1 MTKPAARL
9 VAVLLV
15 LSLATG
21 TPAQER
27 SGKFGAKAF
36 VTAIELVVD
45 VTDASGKTPTNLTPA
60 DFAIVEDGI
69 AREVVSVEYL
79 GGGVPIAMADATA
92 PASPREAA
100 PPAAEWQ
107 IVIWFDGI
115 TTGRGTLQDSVRELK
130 KQSAQLV
137 AMGPVTILY
146 SDLSTKAMLTT
157 SRSARAVNE
166 ALDRVLN
173 NGLGDRITRLRQGFV
188 KDSEQV
194 TGVSFG
200 GATFVTNGVG
210 NDIAHFVS
218 EELRLLRISRTNLLR
233 WISRVPRRQPRMLMY
248 VGGGFDLDPVDFYA
262 TVYESTP
269 EGQTGRDTLRR
280 SENRV
285 NLDEQNNDLAR
296 TLAIEGWLTVA
307 VGGTGAYSMTSG
319 VERQGNEMVAN
330 VTSGNAMPTYLY
342 SAPSA
347 PLEQYARETGG
358 VRVASVAQLPR
369 VMDRLRNRIRL
380 TYQVDREPDL
390 APRQVEVRAKRAGLS
405 VTAPRWTSSSTSV
418 AIMEVRALDLL
429 ENPERA
435 EKGDLEVVA
444 YAVPGESSGITERS
458 GTLHA
463 RASLAPLKAVA
474 GQIGATKV
482 RLTVAFN
489 EPGSL
494 PSFVHNLMDVADL
507 GKLDA
512 IEWSAPY
519 TMPAASNMATVVVE
533 ELTTGAWGSVRVP
546 LDGSLGTSQVAR
558 QPVEAPPAVWL
569 GDRSEAL
576 VRAAREEKL
585 VFAFHRDE
593 TCRACAALL
602 REASTHPAVQRLSSR
617 FVLLVT
623 PPARAVAPGLE
634 QPAAFGLIDQTG
646 LEPLT
651 WPGENDRREVIGVGE
666 LADILQRADAA
677 APFVRRSAAE
687 RAQGKTAEA
696 YLSLGWAFR
705 QAGDAAR
712 ASEAYA
718 AAVRTARGTGDL
730 QTAQSGEILR
740 ALSEATRGKVQDS
753 IATLRAIVRA
763 PLSRKTESEAYF
775 ALGQLLRASGNER
788 EAAEALERASTD
800 QAAAVLASQ
809 ENHVI
814 GGNTRAVRL
823 LVPDHPPYSGRITAQ
838 ALARDPS
845 IASVVFAL
853 DGAEVAND
861 TRPPFDASIDLG
873 SVPRRHELRIVAR
886 NAMGG
891 LVADDALILNDR
903 HDEFWVRLA
912 LGERRIANAHLNLPA
927 GGILSRVEF
936 FLDDRLI
943 ATRTSP
949 PYTVPV
955 GETGEGSTLR
965 VAATLSDGR
974 SAEDALLVGVGSELI
989 EVQEVELF
997 ATVLDARDEVVPNL
1011 DRSQFTVL
1019 EENETRRI
1027 LGFEYLERAPFTV
1040 GLAIDSSSSMLSRMA
1055 DVHESA
1061 RAFLGRAAADGNRA
1075 FVVDFDTTPKLVSP
1089 TTSSADLLRDAVSSI
1104 RADGS
1109 TALYDAMVFSLL
1121 QLQGV
1126 PGKRALIVL
1135 TDGRDS
1141 NSRYTIEDVAHVAR
1155 ETGASLYLVLLST
1168 SAPGRLSALAAETG
1182 GRVWDLRDTKQL
1194 DAIYATIARELRSQ
1208 YRLTFQTSARDRNQ
1222 FRRVTVRTELP
1233 DAKVRTTSGFF
1244 PR

>member
-1 MTKPAARL
+1 MRKAATRL
-9 VAVLLV
+9 VAVLLA
-15 LSLATG
+15 LSLGTG
-21 TPAQER
+21 APAQDR
-27 SGKFGAKAF
+27 PGKFGAKAY

-45 VTDASGKTPTNLTPA
+45 VTDKSGKTPTDLTPA
-60 DFAIVEDGI
+60 DFVIMEDD
-69 AREVVSVEYL
+69 AVREVVSVEYL

-92 PASPREAA
+92 PTSSREVPR
-100 PPAAEWQ
+100 AAEWQ

-115 TTGRGTLQDSVRELK
+115 TTSRGMLNESVRDLK
-130 KQSAQLV
+130 KQSEQLV

-146 SDLSTKAMLTT
+146 SDLATKAILTS
-157 SRSARAVNE
+157 SRNVRAVNE
-166 ALDRVLN
+166 AFDQVVK
-173 NGLGDRITRLRQGFV
+173 NGVGDRITRLRQQFV

-194 TGVSFG
+194 TGINFG
-200 GATFVTNGVG
+200 TATFVTNGVG
-210 NDIAHFVS
+210 NDIPHFVS
-218 EELRLLRISRTNLLR
+218 EELRLLSISRTNLLR

-248 VGGGFDLDPVDFYA
+248 VGGGFDLDPVNFYA
-262 TVYESTP
+262 TVYEATP
-269 EGQTGRDTLRR
+269 EAQNGLDTLRR
-280 SENRV
+280 AENRV
-285 NLDEQNNDLAR
+285 NLGEQNHDLAQA
-296 TLAIEGWLTVA
+296 LATDGWLTVA
-307 VGGTGAYSMTSG
+307 IGGTGAYAMASG
-319 VERQGNEMVAN
+319 VERQGNEMVSN
-330 VTSGNAMPTYLY
+330 VTTGNQMPTYLY
-342 SAPSA
+342 QAPSA
-347 PLEQYARETGG
+347 PLDQFARETGG

-390 APRQVEVRAKRAGLS
+390 TPRQVSVRATRSGLS
-405 VTAPRWTSSSTSV
+405 VTAPRWTSSSTSLAV
-418 AIMEVRALDLL
+418 MEVRALDLL

-435 EKGDLEVVA
+435 EKGDLEVAA
-444 YAVPGESSGITERS
+444 YAVPSENSGITERA
-458 GTLHA
+458 GTLRV
-463 RASLAPLKAVA
+463 RAGLAPLKAVA
-474 GQIGATKV
+474 SQIGATKV
-482 RLTVAFN
+482 RFTIAFN
-489 EPGSL
+489 ESGSL
-494 PSFVHNLMDVADL
+494 PSFVHNTMDIADL

-519 TMPAASNMATVVVE
+519 TMPVLSNLATIVIE

-546 LDGSLGTSQVAR
+546 LDGSLGSSQAA
-558 QPVEAPPAVWL
+558 QPPAEAPPTAWL
-569 GDRSEAL
+569 SDRTEAL
-576 VRAAREEKL
+576 ARAAREEKL
-585 VFAFHRDE
+585 VFAFHRDP
-593 TCRACAALL
+593 TCRPCAKLL
-602 REASTHPAVQRLSSR
+602 SESATHPTVQRLSSN

-623 PPARAVAPGLE
+623 PPARAAAPGLE

-651 WPGENDRREVIGVGE
+651 WQAENDRREVLGVGE

-677 APFVRRSAAE
+677 APFVRKSASE
-687 RAQGKTAEA
+687 RAQGNVADA

-718 AAVRTARGTGDL
+718 AALRVARGTGDL
-730 QTAQSGEILR
+730 QTAQSAEVLH
-740 ALSEATRGKVQDS
+740 ALSEATRGKLQES
-753 IATLRAIVRA
+753 IEKLRAIVRG
-763 PLSRKTESEAYF
+763 PISRKTESEAYL
-775 ALGQLLRASGNER
+775 ALGQLLRASGKER
-788 EAAEALERASTD
+788 EAAEAFERASSD
-800 QAAAVLASQ
+800 AAAAVLAQGGES
-809 ENHVI
+809 HVV

-823 LVPDHPPYSGRITAQ
+823 LVPDRPPYSGTIKAQ

-845 IASVVFAL
+845 IASVVFML

-861 TRPPFDASIDLG
+861 TRPPFDAAIDLG
-873 SVPRRHELRIVAR
+873 TVPRRHELRIVAR
-886 NAMGG
+886 TAGG
-891 LVADDALILNDR
+891 ALLADDTMILNDR

-912 LGERRIANAHLNLPA
+912 LGERRIASAQLNLPA

-936 FLDDRLI
+936 FLDDRVI

-949 PYTVPV
+949 PYSAPIGDTS
-955 GETGEGSTLR
+955 EGSALR

-974 SAEDALLVGVGSELI
+974 TAEDALLVGVGSELI

-997 ATVLDARDEVVPNL
+997 ATVLDARDEVVPAL

-1019 EENETRRI
+1019 EENEPRRI
-1027 LGFEYLERAPFTV
+1027 LGFEYLESAPFTV
-1040 GLAIDSSSSMLSRMA
+1040 GLAVDSSSSMLSRMA

-1061 RAFLGRAAADGNRA
+1061 REFLGRAATDGNRA
-1075 FVVDFDTTPKLVSP
+1075 FVVDFDTQPRLVAP
-1089 TTSSADLLRDAVSSI
+1089 TTASADVLRGAVSSI

-1135 TDGRDS
+1135 SDGKDAG
-1141 NSRYTIEDVAHVAR
+1141 SRYTLEDVAHVAR
-1155 ETGASLYLVLLST
+1155 ETGASLYLVLLS
-1168 SAPGRLSALAAETG
+1168 SSVPARLNAVAAETG

-1222 FRRVTVRTELP
+1222 FRRVTVKTELP
-1233 DAKVRTTSGFF
+1233 GVKVRTTAGFF